1 MTVVNKSKQGKTSR
15 RKGRDYQARLAKRFR
30 DNGTFTNA
38 SSTHSAQSRRQGY
51 KPPDIE
57 GTPYWI
63 ECKHQK
69 SPDILGS
76 LKQAEQEATTA
87 SDQRP
92 AIAIIKHHGERGDP
106 IVVMRLKD
114 FERLVQQKE
123 KQ

>member
-63 ECKHQK
+63 ECKHRK
-69 SPDILGS
+69 TINVLDSI
-76 LKQAEQEATTA
+76 KQAEDEALNA
-87 SDQRP
+87 KDERP
-92 AIAIIKHHGERGDP
+92 ALAILKWHGDRGEP
-106 IVVMRLKD
+106 IVAMRLKD